1 MTETVSHHRSREA
14 TVPRVPIF
22 ATNHWQST
30 SIEEAKCSTV
40 MNDIV
45 CAAPLWAVAYGQDLI
60 DWARPLLTHQ
70 LKIAD
75 MGSRASEN
83 RLAPYSFQRH
93 KRTTPTAQE
102 TSDSSPESLA
112 GSMGY
117 LRISPPATSIARRI
131 RLTLAVGRPFLL
143 PTAMAKHSTAGSTF
157 PTTESQQ
164 QTSTASIPVASA
176 VLPQKQ
182 HHMPS
187 NPIGPRVSTEP
198 PNHSPTESIAPT
210 AASEQQDIVLG
221 DAEDLGLEFVA
232 DDNSI
237 NFMIFGHNVILPVIE
252 LTQSEAGGFLLK
264 LVKIT
269 EGHQVKRYS
278 NE

>member
-1 MTETVSHHRSREA
+1 
-14 TVPRVPIF
+14 
-22 ATNHWQST
+22 
-30 SIEEAKCSTV
+30 
-40 MNDIV
+40 
-45 CAAPLWAVAYGQDLI
+45 
-60 DWARPLLTHQ
+60 
-70 LKIAD
+70 
-75 MGSRASEN
+75 
-83 RLAPYSFQRH
+83 
-93 KRTTPTAQE
+93 
-102 TSDSSPESLA
+102 
-112 GSMGY
+112 
-117 LRISPPATSIARRI
+117 
-131 RLTLAVGRPFLL
+131 
-143 PTAMAKHSTAGSTF
+143 MAKHSTAGSTF
-157 PTTESQQ
+157 PTTEPQQ